1 MTTPPLCLSL
11 TEWECHSPEND
22 PRLAG
27 WSFGSA
33 SAARLAS
40 ELSQQGLLELT
51 ELRTGLEVRAR
62 SHVGTVRLGD
72 LTVSIR
78 PKLNQSSLLNLLRY
92 AYGFRKLRLFDET
105 TQRLEHAG
113 FEDLLVSQLNA
124 EASELLA
131 RGLHRHYVARRES
144 LASPRGRIDIP
155 RIASDGGVTACLPCT
170 HHPRIEDTL
179 LNRVLLGG
187 LLLAAD
193 VASDV
198 SLQRQSRRLAT
209 MLADGVSRLRLD
221 AMVLDRLAHQMTRLT
236 VAYEAAVSIIRL
248 LVESRGVSFD
258 GAESSTP
265 FPGFLFD
272 MNRFFQA
279 LLSRFLGEYLTDC
292 TVRDEHHLR
301 GMLQYAPGFNPRCLL
316 APIPRPDFVIE
327 KHGHTVTILDAK
339 YRDLWAKELPREML
353 YQLSLYATS
362 HAGKTA
368 TILYPTTD
376 VVAREARLNV
386 RDPLRGSHLAQ
397 VRLRPVSLGQLE
409 KLVREKPTAAH
420 QRSCR
425 AYARK
430 LTFGDDD
437 RTW

>member
-1 MTTPPLCLSL
+1 MTTPPLCLAL
-11 TEWECHSPEND
+11 TEWEHRSPEND

-27 WSFGSA
+27 RSFGST
-33 SAARLAS
+33 SVARLAS
-40 ELSQQGLLELT
+40 ELSRRGLLELT

-62 SHVGTVRLGD
+62 SYVGTIRLGD

-92 AYGFRKLRLFDET
+92 AYGFRELKLFDET
-105 TQRLEHAG
+105 TQRLEHVG

-131 RGLHRHYVARRES
+131 RGLHRNYVARREY

-170 HHPRIEDTL
+170 HHPRIQDTL

-187 LLLAAD
+187 LLLGAN
-193 VASDV
+193 VATDA
-198 SLQRQSRRLAT
+198 SLKRQSHRLAAT
-209 MLADGVSRLRLD
+209 LADGVSRLRLD
-221 AMVLDRLAHQMTRLT
+221 ATVLDRLAHQMTRLT

-248 LVESRGVSFD
+248 LVELHGISFG
-258 GAESSTP
+258 GAKSSP
-265 FPGFLFD
+265 PLPGFLFD

-279 LLSRFLGEYLTDC
+279 LLSRFLGEYLSDH
-292 TVRDEHHLR
+292 TVRDEHQLR
-301 GMLQYAPGFNPRCLL
+301 GMLQYAPGFNPRHLP

-327 KHGHTVTILDAK
+327 QHGHVVTILDAK
-339 YRDLWAKELPREML
+339 YRDLWVKELPREML
-353 YQLSLYATS
+353 YQLALYATS

-376 VVAREARLNV
+376 VLAREARLNV
-386 RDPLRGSHLAQ
+386 RDPMRGDHLAQ
-397 VRLRPVSLGQLE
+397 VRLRPVLLDRLE
-409 KLVREKPTAAH
+409 ELVLAKPTAAH
-420 QRSCR
+420 QRLCR
-425 AYARK
+425 EYARN
-430 LTFGDDD
+430 LAFGNDD
-437 RTW
+437 RMR

>member
-1 MTTPPLCLSL
+1 MTTSPLCLVL
-11 TEWECHSPEND
+11 TEWECRSPKND

-27 WSFGSA
+27 RSFGST
-33 SAARLAS
+33 STARMAS
-40 ELSQQGLLELT
+40 ELSQRGLLELT

-72 LTVSIR
+72 LTVTIR

-105 TQRLEHAG
+105 TQRLEHVG

-131 RGLHRHYVARRES
+131 RGLHRNYVARRES

-193 VASDV
+193 VATDV
-198 SLQRQSRRLAT
+198 SLKRQSHRLAAT
-209 MLADGVSRLRLD
+209 LADGVRRLRLD
-221 AMVLDRLAHQMTRLT
+221 ATVLDRLAHQMTRLT

-248 LVESRGVSFD
+248 LVELRGISFD
-258 GAESSTP
+258 GAESSP
-265 FPGFLFD
+265 PLPGFLFD

-279 LLSRFLGEYLTDC
+279 LLSRFLGEYLTDH
-292 TVRDEHHLR
+292 TVRDEHQLR
-301 GMLQYAPGFNPRCLL
+301 GMLQFAPGFNPQRLP

-327 KHGHTVTILDAK
+327 KHGHTITILDAK

-353 YQLSLYATS
+353 YQLALYATS
-362 HAGKTA
+362 HAGKSA

-376 VVAREARLNV
+376 ILAREARLNV
-386 RDPLRGSHLAQ
+386 RDPMRGGHLAQ
-397 VRLRPVSLGQLE
+397 VRLRPVLLDHLE
-409 KLVREKPTAAH
+409 KLVLAKPTAAD
-420 QRSCR
+420 QRLCR
-425 AYARK
+425 EYARN
-430 LTFGDDD
+430 LAFGNDE
-437 RTW
+437 